1 MAGKEI
7 LSGLLTRQNQ
17 GSTGGTF
24 KDIAADFFSGSS
36 NDNKRRRN
44 VMIGTALWGA
54 KESSMQNNVMKNLQ
68 ENETQRTFELAGL
81 TQKWDKYNKLMTE
94 DEAYKADPFYFRQ
107 QAESAFNKK
116 NSNYFETYGVTEST
130 RAKKKLEIDD
140 YETALKNLHEKKL
153 KGGNINERMT
163 KEQFFKPFEDYYS
176 NQQESIA
183 APKNI
188 SLIHNA
194 WSKITGKGKETLT
207 PKQQAAAKS
216 MATRSVYD
224 YLLTPDALTS
234 DEQIEM
240 YRDPKAFT
248 YNKDEALVFLS
259 QTVNPNDPARR
270 NLISSLDTSKKTKW
284 TKSELQTHIVNSQ
297 VDFNPIVEKNKV
309 VSRAF
314 DEEWSNRTTDGT
326 SRKIPEVGTPQ
337 YMSYYLEKAN
347 AIDEANGTGDVK
359 VRQLRRNIFELADL
373 DKIIDNSGKGKEH
386 SMYQVKVKLEN
397 DIRNAGID
405 SVKYEMYK
413 IVTARFDDYEVEKRI
428 KNKIFEFAD
437 PKNIKQGKTFE
448 YKDMGEYYTSAI
460 NQLMSNFN
468 TVFKE
473 EESE

>member
-1 MAGKEI
+1 MAAKEI

-17 GSTGGTF
+17 DNTGGTF

-54 KESSMQNNVMKNLQ
+54 KESSMQNNVLKNLQ

-107 QAESAFNKK
+107 QAEAEFNKK
-116 NSNYFETYGVTEST
+116 NSKYFEIYGVTDST
-130 RAKKKLEIDD
+130 RAKKKLEIDE
-140 YETALKNLHEKKL
+140 YETALKKLHETKL
-153 KGGNINERMT
+153 KSGNINERMT
-163 KEQFFKPFEDYYS
+163 KEQFFKPFEDYYA
-176 NQQESIA
+176 NQQENIA

-194 WSKITGKGKETLT
+194 WSKITGRGKETLT

-224 YLLTPDALTS
+224 YLLTPDTLTS

-259 QTVNPNDPARR
+259 EAVNPNDPARR
-270 NLISSLDTSKKTKW
+270 SVIASLDTSKKTNW

-326 SRKIPEVGTPQ
+326 TRDIPKVGTPT
-337 YMSYYLEKAN
+337 YMNYYLEKAN
-347 AIDEANGTGDVK
+347 AIDEANGTGDAK

-373 DKIIDNSGKGKEH
+373 DKIITESGKGKEH
-386 SMYQVKVKLEN
+386 PMHKVKVKLEN

-405 SVKYEMYK
+405 SVKFEMYK
-413 IVTARFDDYEVEKRI
+413 MVTARFDNYETEKRI
-428 KNKIFEFAD
+428 KSKIFEFAD
-437 PKNIKQGKTFE
+437 PEDITEGKTFE